1 MYAYAYVRTCI
12 CMVMVVQVVVDNGV
26 VQVTV
31 SKPQGQITGVRYA
44 GERNLLHFT
53 NDENSGG

>member
-1 MYAYAYVRTCI
+1 MYAYVRACI
-12 CMVMVVQVVVDNGV
+12 CMVMAVQVVVDNGV

-44 GERNLLHFT
+44 GEHNLLHFT